1 MPAKCLCSVEVDAST
16 DHECASTCVIIILL
30 MLLSFHYMSEAQQH
44 NNIATVTH
52 SQIHCKALLYNVIK
66 DLEQSL
72 RDAFTA

>member
-16 DHECASTCVIIILL
+16 DHECASICIL
-30 MLLSFHYMSEAQQH
+30 MLLSFLHSYMSEAQQH

-52 SQIHCKALLYNVIK
+52 SQIHCKGLLSNVIK

-72 RDAFTA
+72 RDAW

>member
-16 DHECASTCVIIILL
+16 DHECASTCIIIIL
-30 MLLSFHYMSEAQQH
+30 MLLSFHHSYMSEAQQH

-52 SQIHCKALLYNVIK
+52 SQIHCKGLLYNVIK

-72 RDAFTA
+72 RDAW

>member
-16 DHECASTCVIIILL
+16 DHECASTCIIIIL
-30 MLLSFHYMSEAQQH
+30 MLLSFHHSYMSEAQQH

-52 SQIHCKALLYNVIK
+52 SPIYCKGLLSNVIK

-72 RDAFTA
+72 RDAW